1 MDERI
6 SSLTSPNTGTPKTD
20 NSASDALKN
29 IRASAAE
36 SIITGS
42 SPGSASSSEIGEVT
56 ERASMDE
63 KVD

>member
-1 MDERI
+1 LDDRI

-20 NSASDALKN
+20 NSATDAVKN

-36 SIITGS
+36 SIIIGS
-42 SPGSASSSEIGEVT
+42 SPGSASSSEIGEVP
-56 ERASMDE
+56 ERASLDE